1 MAVFFNRSNSIYTL
15 CNPLWLEKLALFLAL
30 FSSFQWFLRVKRDR
44 HSRLIETQ
52 DRESTFQKT
61 LKKKN
66 RYIKT

>member
-1 MAVFFNRSNSIYTL
+1 MTFFFNRATSIYTL
-15 CNPLWLEKLALFLAL
+15 SNPLWLEKLALFLAL
-30 FSSFQWFLRVKRDR
+30 ISSFQWFLRAKRDR
-44 HSRLIETQ
+44 PSRLIETQ